1 MPVQHTISSPF
12 DTLDPNLRLA
22 ILQALADHGLVT
34 LPHVSGDPCDDD
46 DDSAYEPD
54 PALRDALL
62 AQCPL
67 PEDAARALTT
77 LSWSAGRAIQFAIC
91 EQWDGEDDFFD
102 IHTLDGIGHLSSLT
116 TLHLEMYVC
125 DAADLTPLASLKQ
138 LTTLTLR
145 GVSSQINSFEALA
158 PLLDLPALQRV
169 ELDMGAPDSVE
180 VCAALRARGV
190 EVIGR

>member
-1 MPVQHTISSPF
+1 MPTQHASSPF
-12 DTLDPNLRLA
+12 DALDPNLRLA
-22 ILQALADHGLVT
+22 ILQALADQGLVT
-34 LPHVSGDPCDDD
+34 LPHVSGDPDDED

-62 AQCPL
+62 AQCPI

-91 EQWDGEDDFFD
+91 EQWDGGDDFFD
-102 IHTLDGIGHLSSLT
+102 LHTLDGIGHLSALT
-116 TLHLEMYVC
+116 ELRLDMYVC

-138 LTTLTLR
+138 LTTLTLI
-145 GVSSQINSFEALA
+145 GVNSKINSLRSLA
-158 PLLDLPALQRV
+158 PLLELPALQRV

-190 EVIGR
+190 EVIAR